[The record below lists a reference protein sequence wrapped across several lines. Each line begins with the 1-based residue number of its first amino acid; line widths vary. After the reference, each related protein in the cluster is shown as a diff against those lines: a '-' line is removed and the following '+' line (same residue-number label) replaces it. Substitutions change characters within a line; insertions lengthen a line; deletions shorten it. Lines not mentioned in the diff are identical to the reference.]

1 MKLVE
6 MLSPCS
12 FDTNWG
18 AQTGGGAAAALEI
31 GTSFSGEVKTSSS
44 YSHQLNTI
52 QLRYKASF
60 FHVLIISGAFGSTW
74 FL

>member
-1 MKLVE
+1 MNLVE

-12 FDTNWG
+12 FGTNWG

-31 GTSFSGEVKTSSS
+31 GTSFSGEVKVCLS

-60 FHVLIISGAFGSTW
+60 FHVLIILGAFGIMW